1 LIYVSLSSDAKEE
14 KEMPIKLSENT
25 EVSDFIDSQTTV
37 HFSTL
42 MKDGS
47 PQVSPVG
54 LGRDG
59 DYICVNT
66 AEGTLK
72 ARNVRR
78 DPRVAL
84 SIHAPDPASGLH
96 SFMLLRGRVVEI
108 LDGAA
113 GRQSLFRLMTKMA
126 RLKGRPLPSPPASAD
141 KVEPEDISKIFSD
154 AKKAGTASA
163 SETVTLPHD
172 ESRIG
177 LKIEIDHIHHFL
189 LHGRGVLVSITEAG
203 ERSSAVNDAE
213 HHQLWKKA

>member
-1 LIYVSLSSDAKEE
+1 
-14 KEMPIKLSENT
+14 MPIKLSENT

-37 HFSTL
+37 HLSTL

-59 DYICVNT
+59 DLICVNT

-84 SIHAPDPASGLH
+84 SIHAPDPESGLH

-113 GRQSLFRLMTKMA
+113 SRQSLFNIMTKMA
-126 RLKGRPLPSPPASAD
+126 RLKGRPLPAPPASPG
-141 KVEPEDISKIFSD
+141 KVESEDISRILSE

-163 SETVTLPHD
+163 SETVTLPHG

-189 LHGRGVLVSITEAG
+189 LHGRRVLVSITESG
-203 ERSSAVNDAE
+203 ERSSALNDVE
-213 HHQLWKKA
+213 HHELWKKA